1 MARYNP
7 LKPEQVVPKPKPDK
21 STIPSPG
28 VVSHIPTLGENNSK
42 DGLEIRF
49 PTKPDAATLAA
60 FHATQQLGRDHQ
72 WHWHRKQR
80 LWYARRNEVN
90 RAFAAL
96 IVSGKPA
103 AIPADEQA
111 ANLVAASP
119 VKLADAVQNTEA
131 LNALVTS
138 NVVAVDFAAAP
149 AASVTVPGWRARFLS
164 RKGTV

>member
-7 LKPEQVVPKPKPDK
+7 LKPEQIVPKRKPDK

-28 VVSHIPTLGENNSK
+28 VVSHVPTLSENNSK

-49 PTKPDAATLAA
+49 PTKPDEATLAA

-80 LWYARRNEVN
+80 LWYARRNNVN

-96 IVSGKPA
+96 IVLGKA
-103 AIPADEQA
+103 APIPADEQA
-111 ANLVAASP
+111 ANIVAASP
-119 VKLADAVQNTEA
+119 VKLADAIQNTEA
-131 LNALVTS
+131 LNAPIVS

-149 AASVTVPGWRARFLS
+149 VTSVTVPGWRARFLA
-164 RKGTV
+164 RKGVI